1 MKIRQLTG
9 FSFFL
14 YLPQAQAQPEPRAQP
29 EPNTISKL
37 MNSMFEKKKR
47 KPNLRPVTGRPS
59 KGAVKVDPKIFFAHE
74 RTFLAW
80 LHAALLLAGAAIAI
94 MSVSDEDNLTSQ
106 LYGVFLLPVAISFIF
121 YAMYQCK
128 FYEYQMNCNGSK
140 NRTDNLYCYF
150 LEQMLEE
157 HP

>member
-1 MKIRQLTG
+1 MK
-9 FSFFL
+9 F
-14 YLPQAQAQPEPRAQP
+14 
-29 EPNTISKL
+29 
-37 MNSMFEKKKR
+37 MFEKKKR

-59 KGAVKVDPKIFFAHE
+59 KGAFKVDPKIFFAHE

-94 MSVSDEDNLTSQ
+94 MSFSDADNLASQ

-128 FYEYQMNCNGSK
+128 FYEYHMYGNQPKNG
-140 NRTDNLYCYF
+140 TDNLLLSF
-150 LEQMLEE
+150 
-157 HP
+157 P